1 MAVMAVLA
9 GCAEK
14 PVDDIQPEVVVEPSS
29 VPAPVFTA
37 SIDNG
42 IATRT
47 ELTEGSEGKQ
57 KVAWIQNDSLCVSF
71 FTKDENGNNQ
81 GYRLYSYTASPDA
94 SDRSKATLNPSRKV
108 EESVVGSTVA
118 VCAVYPVEYTVIGL
132 PKYLEQMAV
141 AKADHPTEYARLVY
155 DYFGHEIV
163 LPDTMKYNGSNID
176 FAPMAAISSSEE
188 NALEFK
194 NLCALLAITVPSSQ
208 MTAVKSIT
216 VTADQNITG
225 PFNIDKDSE
234 TGEIALKE
242 TSGSYAEAAGY
253 NHGKT
258 ITLDC
263 SSNAGNTAIAT
274 GASIT
279 FYISIPPQTY
289 SSLVFKVTDGICTK
303 TMSTSES
310 ARIVVNRNKI
320 YNINFIAGSTEFDPE
335 YVEIGGLRWAK
346 VNLGATSVAGSPATC
361 YGDYYAWGAT
371 EPWYSS
377 HVWNADGNTWDYT
390 WKSDKSSDG
399 SNAYNLTNAPYISN
413 ATIAQTAYSKYN
425 SNDGST
431 TLELSDDAANATWG
445 GSWRMPTTA
454 EFKQLA
460 NACNSDLTDSGW
472 PISTLSSATP
482 TGGVY
487 WLTKDQEYIPEYTGV
502 AGALFVD
509 NTDTSKMLFFP
520 ATGDNDAYF
529 NPYYFSGGKAGL
541 YWSSSLYTGG
551 SDRNSAQSLYFEYIT
566 EQPIFSPY
574 LSSDRYRGRT
584 IRPVT
589 DIPASD

>member
-29 VPAPVFTA
+29 APAPVFTA
-37 SIDNG
+37 NIDNG

-47 ELTEGSEGKQ
+47 ELTEGSESGKQ
-57 KVAWIQNDSLCVSF
+57 KVAWIQNDNLCVSF
-71 FTKDENGNNQ
+71 FTKDENDNE

-108 EESVVGSTVA
+108 EESVVGSTDA

-132 PKYLEQMAV
+132 PKYLEQMA
-141 AKADHPTEYARLVY
+141 KYKDNQGYARLVY
-155 DYFGHEIV
+155 DHFGHEIV

-225 PFNIDKDSE
+225 PFNIYKDSK
-234 TGEIALKE
+234 TGEIALNE
-242 TSGSYAEAAGY
+242 IIGSPAEDAGY
-253 NHGKT
+253 HHGKT

-274 GASIT
+274 GANIT

-303 TMSTSES
+303 TMSTSEGAS
-310 ARIVVNRNKI
+310 IVVNRNKI

-377 HVWNADGNTWDYT
+377 HEWNADGNTWDYT

-487 WLTKDQEYIPEYTGV
+487 WLTKDQEYI
-502 AGALFVD
+502 
-509 NTDTSKMLFFP
+509 
-520 ATGDNDAYF
+520 
-529 NPYYFSGGKAGL
+529 
-541 YWSSSLYTGG
+541 
-551 SDRNSAQSLYFEYIT
+551 T